1 MNTNFIK
8 DFFKF
13 NKTLEKLNLYIMDID
28 EKKEIKNKLLK
39 SFLKKYNKDKESII
53 LFLENQYKIL
63 NEKKEKLT
71 THEEKI
77 LIIYWIIK
85 SEF

>member
-1 MNTNFIK
+1 
-8 DFFKF
+8 
-13 NKTLEKLNLYIMDID
+13 MDIE

-39 SFLKKYNKDKESII
+39 NFLEKYDENKESII

-77 LIIYWIIK
+77 LIIY
-85 SEF
+85 